1 MKILYLMRHGQTLFN
16 VEHKVQGWCDSPL
29 TPLGIAQAEAASQ
42 YFDDNHITLDHC
54 YSSTS
59 ERACDTLEI
68 VTHHQYPYIRL
79 KGLKEWN
86 FGRFE
91 GMDEFLNPPL
101 PYGDFFVPYGGE
113 SQNELQKRVVETLTQ
128 VMEQDDHQSVLAVS
142 HGAAVSNF
150 IRAFG
155 DYNKKQLK
163 KGIKNCTVFKL
174 SFEDGHFCLL
184 DYYEPDFEI

>member
-1 MKILYLMRHGQTLFN
+1 
-16 VEHKVQGWCDSPL
+16 
-29 TPLGIAQAEAASQ
+29 
-42 YFDDNHITLDHC
+42 
-54 YSSTS
+54 
-59 ERACDTLEI
+59 
-68 VTHHQYPYIRL
+68 
-79 KGLKEWN
+79 
-86 FGRFE
+86 
-91 GMDEFLNPPL
+91 MDEFLNPPL

-142 HGAAVSNF
+142 HGAAVANF

-174 SFEDGHFCLL
+174 YFEDGHFCLL